1 MKALAVLGTSSNSGK
16 SWLATALCAWLRR
29 RGIRVAP
36 FKAQNMSNNSF
47 ATLDGGEI
55 GRAQAV
61 QAAACGLTPIVQMN
75 PILLKPSG
83 SQGSQLVLLGKPQQ
97 HLLATEYY
105 GLVDELWLVVRDA
118 LEYWRDRCDVLILEG
133 AGSPVELN
141 LMGRD
146 IVNLRPIHYLDG
158 RSVLVADIERGGV
171 FAQIVGTW
179 TLLPPADRDRLLGVI
194 VNKFRGDL
202 SLFSDAPK
210 YLAERVPVNCLGVL
224 PYFNDLQ
231 PESEDSLCRE
241 AEESAQGEKVAWI
254 RFPHLANSQDCQPWL
269 LDRGIR
275 VQWVDHPTQLADA
288 RVIIL
293 PGSKNTIA
301 DLDWLRSTKIDAAIQ
316 QAAKRGTP
324 IVGICG
330 GYQILGESVRDP
342 EGVAGDRGVL
352 PGLNLL
358 PIQTTFSQAKLVS
371 QVVVRWGADRWSAYE
386 IHMGLT
392 VPTQSCSALTQVEN
406 GQGIK
411 PEGCRRNHVW
421 GTYLHGV
428 FESPAVRSEL
438 AALAGLKSYAAAQV
452 SWRAHLEQLYDR
464 MADVLEEHLKVDE
477 IWKYVAA

>member
-29 RGIRVAP
+29 RGVRVAP

-61 QAAACGLTPIVQMN
+61 QAEACGLTPVVQMN

-83 SQGSQLVLLGKPQQ
+83 SQGSQLILLGKPQR
-97 HLLATEYY
+97 HLLANEYY
-105 GLVDELWLVVRDA
+105 NLVDDLWLTVRDT

-141 LMGRD
+141 LISRD
-146 IVNLRPIHYLDG
+146 LVNLRPIDYLDG
-158 RSVLVADIERGGV
+158 RSLLVADIERGGV

-179 TLLPPADRDRLLGVI
+179 TLLNPADRDRFLGVV

-202 SLFSDAPK
+202 SLFADAPK
-210 YLAERVPVNCLGVL
+210 YLAEHVPISYLGVL
-224 PYFNDLQ
+224 PYLKDLQ

-241 AEESAQGEKVAWI
+241 AEESAQGEKIAWI
-254 RFPHLANSQDCQPWL
+254 RLPYLANSQDCQPWL
-269 LDRGIR
+269 LDEGIR
-275 VQWVDHPTQLADA
+275 VEWVDQPSLLADA
-288 RVIIL
+288 RIIIL

-301 DLDWLRSTKIDAAIQ
+301 DLDWLRRTKIDVAIQ
-316 QAAKRGTP
+316 QAATRGIP
-324 IVGICG
+324 VVGICG
-330 GYQILGESVRDP
+330 GYQMLGERLHDP
-342 EGVAGDRGVL
+342 EGVAGDCGVS

-358 PIQTTFSQAKLVS
+358 PIQTTFSQTKSVS
-371 QVVVRWGADRWSAYE
+371 QVVVHWGADRWSAYE
-386 IHMGLT
+386 IHMGVT
-392 VPTQSCSALTQVEN
+392 VPNQSCSALAQVEN
-406 GQGIK
+406 GQGTE

-421 GTYLHGV
+421 GTYLHGL
-428 FESPAVRSEL
+428 FESSEVRAEL
-438 AALAGLKSYAAAQV
+438 AALAGLKSYSAAQV
-452 SWRAHLEQLYDR
+452 SWRTHLEQMYNRMADALEAHLET
-464 MADVLEEHLKVDE
+464 KG

>member
-1 MKALAVLGTSSNSGK
+1 MKALTVLGTSSNSGK

-29 RGIRVAP
+29 RGVRVAP

-61 QAAACGLTPIVQMN
+61 QAAACGLTPTVQMN

-83 SQGSQLVLLGKPQQ
+83 SLGSQLIVLGKPQQ

-105 GLVDELWLVVRDA
+105 ALVDELWLIVRDA
-118 LEYWRDRCDVLILEG
+118 LEYWRDRCDVLVLEG

-141 LMGRD
+141 LMERD
-146 IVNLRPIHYLDG
+146 IVNLRPVRYLDG

-179 TLLPPADRDRLLGVI
+179 TLLNPADQDRCLGVI
-194 VNKFRGDL
+194 VNKFRGDI
-202 SLFSDAPK
+202 SLFADASR
-210 YLAERVPVNCLGVL
+210 YLAERVPVNYLGVL
-224 PYFNDLQ
+224 PYFNHLQ
-231 PESEDSLCRE
+231 PESEDSLCWE
-241 AEESAQGEKVAWI
+241 AEESAQGEKIAWI
-254 RFPHLANSQDCQPWL
+254 RLPHLANSQDCQPWQ
-269 LDRGIR
+269 LDHGIR
-275 VQWVDHPTQLADA
+275 VKWVDHPGELADA
-288 RVIIL
+288 RVIVL

-301 DLDWLRSTKIDAAIQ
+301 DLDWLRRTDLDAAIQ

-330 GYQILGESVRDP
+330 GYQILGEWVRDP

-358 PIQTTFSQAKLVS
+358 PVQTTFSQTKSVS
-371 QVVVRWGADRWSAYE
+371 QVVVHWGADRWSAYE

-392 VPTQSCSALTQVEN
+392 VLTQSCGALTQVQN
-406 GQGIK
+406 GQGTK
-411 PEGCRRNHVW
+411 PEGCRLNHVW

-438 AALAGLKSYAAAQV
+438 ATLAGLKNYSAAQI
-452 SWRAHLEQLYDR
+452 SWRAHLEQMYGR
-464 MADVLEEHLKVDE
+464 MADVLEEHVMLDG

>member
-29 RGIRVAP
+29 RGVSVAP

-61 QAAACGLTPIVQMN
+61 QAEACGLIPVVQMN

-83 SQGSQLVLLGKPQQ
+83 GQGSQLILLGKPQR
-97 HLLATEYY
+97 HLLASEYY
-105 GLVDELWLVVRDA
+105 NLFDELWLVVRDT

-141 LMGRD
+141 LMRRD
-146 IVNLRPIHYLDG
+146 LVNLRPVHYLNG
-158 RSVLVADIERGGV
+158 RSLLVADIERGGV

-179 TLLPPADRDRLLGVI
+179 TLLNPADRERFLGVV
-194 VNKFRGDL
+194 VNKFRGDN
-202 SLFSDAPK
+202 SLFADAPK
-210 YLAERVPVNCLGVL
+210 YLAEHVPVSYLGVL
-224 PYFNDLQ
+224 PYLKDLQ

-241 AEESAQGEKVAWI
+241 AEESVQGEKIAWV
-254 RFPHLANSQDCQPWL
+254 RLPYLANSQDCQPWL
-269 LDRGIR
+269 MDEGIR
-275 VQWVDHPTQLADA
+275 VQWVDHPSQLADA
-288 RVIIL
+288 RIIIL

-301 DLDWLRSTKIDAAIQ
+301 DLDWLRRTRIDAAIQ
-316 QAAKRGTP
+316 QAATRGIP
-324 IVGICG
+324 VVGICG
-330 GYQILGESVRDP
+330 GYQILGEWLHDP

-358 PIQTTFSQAKLVS
+358 PIQTTFSQTKSVS
-371 QVVVRWGADRWSAYE
+371 QVVVHWGADRWSAYE
-386 IHMGLT
+386 IHMGVT
-392 VPTQSCSALTQVEN
+392 DPTQSCNALAQVEN
-406 GQGIK
+406 GQGIA

-421 GTYLHGV
+421 GTYLHGL
-428 FESPAVRSEL
+428 FESPEVRSEL
-438 AALAGLKSYAAAQV
+438 AALAGLKSYSAGQI
-452 SWRAHLEQLYDR
+452 SWRTHLERMYDR
-464 MADVLEEHLKVDE
+464 MADALEEHLETEE

>member
-29 RGIRVAP
+29 RGVRVAP

-61 QAAACGLTPIVQMN
+61 QAEACGLTPVVQMN

-83 SQGSQLVLLGKPQQ
+83 TQGSQLILLGKPQR
-97 HLLATEYY
+97 HLLASEYY
-105 GLVDELWLVVRDA
+105 QSVDELWLVVRDT

-146 IVNLRPIHYLDG
+146 IVNLRPVHYLNG

-179 TLLPPADRDRLLGVI
+179 TLLNPADRDRVLGVV
-194 VNKFRGDL
+194 VNKFRGDI
-202 SLFSDAPK
+202 SLFAGAPK
-210 YLAERVPVNCLGVL
+210 YLAEHIPISYFGVL
-224 PYFNDLQ
+224 PYLKDLQ
-231 PESEDSLCRE
+231 PESEDSLCRD
-241 AEESAQGEKVAWI
+241 AEESTQGEKMAWI
-254 RFPHLANSQDCQPWL
+254 RLPHLANSQDCQPWL
-269 LDRGIR
+269 LDQGIR
-275 VQWVDHPTQLADA
+275 VRWVDDPGELGDA

-293 PGSKNTIA
+293 PGSKNTLA
-301 DLDWLRSTKIDAAIQ
+301 DLDWLRRTKIDAAIQ

-342 EGVAGDRGVL
+342 DGIAGDRGTL
-352 PGLNLL
+352 PGLNLI
-358 PIQTTFSQAKLVS
+358 PVQTTFSETKSVS
-371 QVVVRWGADRWSAYE
+371 QVLVHWGIDRWSAYE
-386 IHMGLT
+386 IHMGVT
-392 VPTQSCSALTQVEN
+392 VPTQTCDALTLVEN
-406 GQGIK
+406 GQGTK
-411 PEGCRRNHVW
+411 PEGCRRDHVW

-438 AALAGLKSYAAAQV
+438 AALAGLRSYSAAQV
-452 SWRAHLEQLYDR
+452 SWRTHLEQMYQR
-464 MADVLEEHLKVDE
+464 MADALEEHLETQE
-477 IWKYVAA
+477 IWKYVAG

>member
-16 SWLATALCAWLRR
+16 SWLATALCASLRR
-29 RGIRVAP
+29 RGIWVAP

-61 QAAACGLTPIVQMN
+61 QANACGLTPTVQMN

-83 SQGSQLVLLGKPQQ
+83 SQGSQLILLGKPQR
-97 HLLATEYY
+97 HLLARDYY
-105 GLVDELWLVVRDA
+105 NQIDDLWLVVRDT

-146 IVNLRPIHYLDG
+146 IVNLRPIHYLNG
-158 RSVLVADIERGGV
+158 RSVLVADVERGGV

-179 TLLPPADRDRLLGVI
+179 TLLDPADRDRFLGVV
-194 VNKFRGDL
+194 VNKFRGDV
-202 SLFSDAPK
+202 SLFADAPK
-210 YLAERVPVNCLGVL
+210 YLAERIPVSYLGVL
-224 PYFNDLQ
+224 PYFKDLQ

-241 AEESAQGEKVAWI
+241 AEESAQGETIAWV
-254 RFPHLANSQDCQPWL
+254 RLPHLANSQDCQPWL
-269 LDRGIR
+269 MDQGIR
-275 VQWVDHPTQLADA
+275 VQWIDHPNQLTDA

-293 PGSKNTIA
+293 PGSKNTVA
-301 DLDWLRSTKIDAAIQ
+301 DLDWLRRTNIDAAIQ
-316 QAAKRGTP
+316 QAAKRGVP

-330 GYQILGESVRDP
+330 GYQILGEWLRDP

-352 PGLNLL
+352 PGLSLL
-358 PIQTTFSQAKLVS
+358 PVQTTFSHTKSIS
-371 QVVVRWGADRWSAYE
+371 QVVARWGEDSWSAYE
-386 IHMGLT
+386 IHMGVT
-392 VPTQSCSALTQVEN
+392 VPTQSCDALTLVEN
-406 GQGIK
+406 GQGTK
-411 PEGCRRNHVW
+411 SEGCRRNHVW

-428 FESPAVRSEL
+428 FESRVVRAEL
-438 AALAGLKSYAAAQV
+438 AALAGLKGYSAAQV
-452 SWRAHLEQLYDR
+452 SWRTHLEQMYNR
-464 MADVLEEHLKVDE
+464 MADALEEHLETQE

>member
-1 MKALAVLGTSSNSGK
+1 MKALTVLGASSNSGK

-61 QAAACGLTPIVQMN
+61 QAGACGLTPTVEMN

-83 SQGSQLVLLGKPQQ
+83 SQGSQLVLLGKPQR
-97 HLLATEYY
+97 HLLASEYY
-105 GLVDELWLVVRDA
+105 RLVDELWLVVRDT
-118 LEYWRDRCDVLILEG
+118 LDYWRDRCDVLVLEG

-146 IVNLRPIHYLDG
+146 IVNLRPVHYLNG

-179 TLLPPADRDRLLGVI
+179 TLLNPADRDRLLGVI

-202 SLFSDAPK
+202 SLFADAPK
-210 YLAERVPVNCLGVL
+210 FLTERVPVNYLGVL
-224 PYFNDLQ
+224 PFLADLR
-231 PESEDSLCRE
+231 PESEDSLCRD
-241 AEESAQGEKVAWI
+241 AEESAQGEKIAWI
-254 RFPHLANSQDCQPWL
+254 RLPHLANSQDCQPWL
-269 LDRGIR
+269 LDQGVR
-275 VQWVDHPTQLADA
+275 VQWVNHSNQLADA
-288 RVIIL
+288 RAIIL

-301 DLDWLRSTKIDAAIQ
+301 DLEWLRMTNIDAAIL
-316 QAAKRGTP
+316 QAAERGIP
-324 IVGICG
+324 VVGICG
-330 GYQILGESVRDP
+330 GYQMLGEWLLDP
-342 EGVAGDRGVL
+342 DGVAGDRGVL

-358 PIQTTFSQAKLVS
+358 PVQTTFSQTKSVS
-371 QVVVRWGADRWSAYE
+371 QVVVCWGTDRWSGYE
-386 IHMGLT
+386 IHMGVT
-392 VPTQSCSALTQVEN
+392 VPTQKCSALTSVEN
-406 GQGIK
+406 GQGTK

-428 FESPAVRSEL
+428 FESPVVRSEL
-438 AALAGLKSYAAAQV
+438 AALAGLRSYSADQV
-452 SWRAHLEQLYDR
+452 SWRAHQEQMYNR
-464 MADVLEEHLKVDE
+464 MADALEEHIKTQE
-477 IWKYVAA
+477 IWNYVAV

>member
-1 MKALAVLGTSSNSGK
+1 LRALAVLGTSSNSGK

-61 QAAACGLTPIVQMN
+61 QAAACGLTPIIQMN

-105 GLVDELWLVVRDA
+105 GLVDELWLIVRDT

-158 RSVLVADIERGGV
+158 RSILVADIERGGV

-179 TLLPPADRDRLLGVI
+179 TLLPPADRDRFFGVI

-202 SLFSDAPK
+202 SLFADASK
-210 YLAERVPVNCLGVL
+210 CLAERISLNYLGVL

-231 PESEDSLCRE
+231 PESEDSLCRD
-241 AEESAQGEKVAWI
+241 AEESALGEKIAWI

-269 LDRGIR
+269 LDQGIR
-275 VQWVDHPTQLADA
+275 VQWIDHPSQLADA
-288 RVIIL
+288 RVIVL

-301 DLDWLRSTKIDAAIQ
+301 DLDWLRRTSIDAAIQ
-316 QAAKRGTP
+316 QAAKRGVP
-324 IVGICG
+324 IVGVCG
-330 GYQILGESVRDP
+330 GYQMLGESVRDP
-342 EGVAGDRGVL
+342 EGVAGDRGIV
-352 PGLNLL
+352 PGLSLL
-358 PIQTTFSQAKLVS
+358 PVRTTFSQIKSVS
-371 QVVVRWGADRWSAYE
+371 QVVARWGIDRWSAYE
-386 IHMGLT
+386 IHMGVT
-392 VPTQSCSALTQVEN
+392 VPTQRCDALTLVEN
-406 GQGIK
+406 GQGAQ

-428 FESPAVRSEL
+428 FESSAVRAEL
-438 AALAGLKSYAAAQV
+438 ADLAGLKNYSAAQV
-452 SWRAHLEQLYDR
+452 SWRAHLEQMYDR
-464 MADVLEEHLKVDE
+464 MADAFEEHLVTQE